1 MSSCSTSYSF
11 IGLTILSSSK
21 LTVMSSLGSCTR
33 AKRMYASICK
43 GMRSSNTGNACES
56 ADMPMPSR
64 ICRFASY
71 SLSVFTVEAVIT
83 R

>member
-1 MSSCSTSYSF
+1 
-11 IGLTILSSSK
+11 
-21 LTVMSSLGSCTR
+21 MSSLGSCTR

-71 SLSVFTVEAVIT
+71 SSSVFTVEAVIT